1 MGRGVRRMDVE
12 ELREW
17 EARELERVKVFLDKM
32 LNKPEMSWEARV
44 RIMYP
49 EISFEKPYAY
59 RQDLGVPIK
68 LLLPF
73 YNQLIFHVD
82 SFRTKDEF
90 KRYHDMLEPEELA
103 RLYNRGRVRFILAS
117 SPTEYAGLDYLDP
130 ILQLKPPTVLRMR
143 GLVLSAVG
151 SLSKFSEYT
160 REGEQLFSGKIDFEK
175 VPGLYASLRRPR
187 ECVEGHVISSY
198 VNLCCMGYEKLVRDV
213 IELNGNLNEAA
224 KVLVTY
230 DSLLVRPLTTGM
242 LGQPQITKNLAS
254 LAKGMGINVNE
265 RLIFP
270 TEVGQVLVNWYGLDF
285 PLKPEVSDIEELYKE
300 NVMNYA
306 RRLLVA
312 LEDVVRRERG
322 EEALERVKDIKE
334 VLKEAQE
341 TILVKM
347 EGYKEWIELSF
358 LIASI
363 GSQILPGESGLLIS
377 LMLEVASHFSDR
389 IAESLYRLRAPP
401 LQMAI
406 WDFKKRWDKVRP

>member
-1 MGRGVRRMDVE
+1 MKE
-12 ELREW
+12 SLN
-17 EARELERVKVFLDKM
+17 KM
-32 LNKPEMSWEARV
+32 LNKPEMSWED
-44 RIMYP
+44 RIKITYP
-49 EISFEKPYAY
+49 EICFKRPYAY

-73 YNQLIFHVD
+73 YNQVVFHID
-82 SFRTKDEF
+82 SFKTKDEF

-103 RLYNRGRVRFILAS
+103 RLYSRGRVRFILAS
-117 SPTEYAGLDYLDP
+117 SPTEYVGLDYLEP

-143 GLVLSAVG
+143 ALILSAIG
-151 SLSKFSEYT
+151 SLNESKFNEYVKK
-160 REGEQLFSGKIDFEK
+160 GEQLFSGRIEFEK
-175 VPGLYASLRRPR
+175 VPGLYANLRRPK

-198 VNLCCMGYEKLVRDV
+198 VNLCCMGYEELVRD
-213 IELNGNLNEAA
+213 IIDKNNLNEAA
-224 KVLVTY
+224 KVLVIY

-242 LGQPQITKNLAS
+242 LGQPQITKSLAS
-254 LAKGMGINVNE
+254 LAKGIGISVDE

-270 TEVGQVLVNWYGLDF
+270 TEVGKVLVNWYGLDF

-300 NVMNYA
+300 NVMDSA

-312 LEDVVRRERG
+312 LEDAVRRRGG
-322 EEALERVKDIKE
+322 EEALERANDIKE

-341 TILVKM
+341 AILAKM
-347 EGYKEWIELSF
+347 KKYRKWIGLSL

-377 LMLEVASHFSDR
+377 LMLEVASHFSDK
-389 IAESLYRLRAPP
+389 IAESLYRLKASP

-406 WDFKKRWDKVRP
+406 WDFRRRWDRVRP